1 MQRRISEKTMFI
13 TEEGNVIIGYCIIC
27 FARARKYSEEILQRL
42 NFKYFLKKAE
52 FSIPSFFRE

>member
-1 MQRRISEKTMFI
+1 MFI